1 MFNTSK
7 TEIEPP
13 SEPKYKAPADKT
25 PLTEKRRSVLNEGVF
40 IRGDWTSDGVVEF
53 GGRLVGDLT
62 AEVLVISKTGKLI
75 GNMRAN
81 IVTIEG
87 SLEGTISATK
97 VSIKSNATLRADIV
111 AEEISIEPGAFLDGS
126 LTIKPKAN

>member
-1 MFNTSK
+1 M
-7 TEIEPP
+7 
-13 SEPKYKAPADKT
+13 
-25 PLTEKRRSVLNEGVF
+25 
-40 IRGDWTSDGVVEF
+40 
-53 GGRLVGDLT
+53 GDLT

-97 VSIKSNATLRADIV
+97 VSIKSNATLRADIA
-111 AEEISIEPGAFLDGS
+111 AEEISIEPGAFLDGG